1 MDSDDEN
8 LVVGGGLDQHP
19 GGGLDHLEPQG
30 ADGGASPQP
39 NLASAVMPPEMYETE
54 WEAFQLSIQRL
65 VLEIICSKLRLIF
78 LFSPVGE
85 PDLLDLQD
93 LGSDSTV
100 FYQKNLPNLGFPQV
114 GNQLQWR
121 SGLT

>member
-1 MDSDDEN
+1 M
-8 LVVGGGLDQHP
+8 GGLPTLHTK
-19 GGGLDHLEPQG
+19 
-30 ADGGASPQP
+30 
-39 NLASAVMPPEMYETE
+39 V
-54 WEAFQLSIQRL
+54 RL
-65 VLEIICSKLRLIF
+65 GNPLLEIKTIF